1 MQSFVGSPQVV
12 KNGTGPGPT
21 YAGRFD
27 ENPVTVPS
35 VMQSIQQNPV
45 ESHPSSDSA
54 FNAVDPCNELATKAV
69 ATSMANLPVP
79 VQNEGSYS
87 HTTPRPASDAQ
98 SNECPNKIEA
108 LGHQEEPAIEGG
120 TISISSVYSQG
131 WVIVYYSKLEPV

>member
-1 MQSFVGSPQVV
+1 MQSFVGSPQIV

-21 YAGRFD
+21 YAGRLD

-35 VMQSIQQNPV
+35 AMQPIQQNPV
-45 ESHPSSDSA
+45 ESHPISDSA
-54 FNAVDPCNELATKAV
+54 FNAVDPHNELATKAV
-69 ATSMANLPVP
+69 TTPMTLQASLPAA

-98 SNECPNKIEA
+98 SNECPNRIEA
-108 LGHQEEPAIEGG
+108 LSHHEESTIEGG

-131 WVIVYYSKLEPV
+131 